1 MANKKY
7 IDNIISCGLDFGTSN
22 STLATSHHSQT
33 TLATLDGKSP
43 ILKSA
48 IFFDSEV
55 KEHFIGQCGID
66 RYLEG
71 GKGRLMLSLKSILG
85 SPLLNEKIA
94 VCGKWL
100 TYRDIIGLVIKYI
113 KDTAQEQLNTEL
125 TQVVCGRPVRY
136 HDTDDA
142 RDKLAQDTME
152 LIMKEQGFKEVSFQF
167 EPIAAALDYES
178 TINHEQLALII
189 DLGGGTSDF
198 TIIKLNNKTQS
209 IHRKSDIL
217 ANCGIHIGG
226 TNFDKDLSLHTIM
239 PLLGK
244 GSSILGMNGAKL
256 EMPVSL
262 YYDLTSWHLLNNLYD
277 IKNINNVKDLYLAS
291 EQKWLIKRVIN
302 VLQKRLGH
310 YLLQAAENSKIKLS
324 TTLNDVIDM
333 AKVEHDLQVLI
344 SREHFE
350 SYCHNLINDLQDT
363 IQKTLTTAGIN
374 ANQIDSVFLTG
385 GTTQIPSV
393 HRMIEAIFPN
403 STFVTGDI
411 YGSVGK
417 GLAITAAQLWT

>member
-1 MANKKY
+1 ML
-7 IDNIISCGLDFGTSN
+7 SCGLDFGTSN
-22 STLATSHHSQT
+22 STLATSAHSQT
-33 TLATLDGKSP
+33 TLIALDGQSP

-55 KEHFIGQCGID
+55 KQHFIGQGGIE

-94 VCGKWL
+94 VCGRWL

-113 KDTAQEQLNTEL
+113 KDTAEKQLNAEFSH
-125 TQVVCGRPVRY
+125 VVCGRPVRY
-136 HDTDDA
+136 HDTNDA

-178 TINHEQLALII
+178 TIAHEQLALIV

-198 TIIKLNNKTQS
+198 TIIKLNNKTKL
-209 IHRKSDIL
+209 INRKSDIL

-226 TNFDKDLSLHTIM
+226 TNFDKDLSLHAIM

-244 GSSILGMNGAKL
+244 GSSLLGMNGAKL

-262 YYDLTSWHLLNNLYD
+262 YYDLTSWHLLNALYD
-277 IKNINNVKDLYLAS
+277 TKCINHVKDLYLAS
-291 EQKWLIKRVIN
+291 EEKVLIKRAIN

-324 TTLNDVIDM
+324 STFSDIIDLSE
-333 AKVEHDLQVLI
+333 VEHELQVLI
-344 SREHFE
+344 SRENFE
-350 SYCHNLINDLQDT
+350 AYCHALINDLQNT
-363 IQKTLTTAGIN
+363 IHKTLVTAGIN

-385 GTTQIPSV
+385 GTTQIPLV
-393 HRMIEAIFPN
+393 FRMIEAIFP
-403 STFVTGDI
+403 SATFVTGDI

-417 GLAITAAQLWT
+417 GLAITAAQMW